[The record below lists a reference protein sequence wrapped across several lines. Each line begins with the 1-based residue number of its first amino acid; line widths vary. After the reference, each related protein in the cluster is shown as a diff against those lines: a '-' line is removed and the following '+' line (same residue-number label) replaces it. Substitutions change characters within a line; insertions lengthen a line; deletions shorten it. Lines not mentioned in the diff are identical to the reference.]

1 MSKPSAGVPCEVNA
15 MAKNHEPA
23 QMHMRTHVWQDG
35 KLLSDIPVGKLE
47 GMRDD
52 PHTLV
57 WVDLEGD
64 PRHHDRKLADVFG
77 ISRLTME
84 TIEEERERARFTQG
98 RNYFYIITHSLIFD
112 TVTDEAQ

>member
-1 MSKPSAGVPCEVNA
+1 MQV
-15 MAKNHEPA
+15 
-23 QMHMRTHVWQDG
+23 RTRVWQNG
-35 KLLSDIPVGKLE
+35 KLLSDIPIAKLE
-47 GMRDD
+47 GMGDD

-64 PRHHDRKLADVFG
+64 PSRHDRKLADVFG

-98 RNYFYIITHSLIFD
+98 RNYFYIITHSLLFD
-112 TVTDEAQ
+112 PVTDEAETPKLDILFGNNFV